1 MFESLTQK
9 LTLALGRLTSRGHL
23 TEEEINEGLREVRL
37 ALLEA
42 DVNFNVARN
51 FVGRVREQAI
61 GSKVMDSLTP
71 GQQIVKIVN
80 DEITATLGGAHS
92 RLNNSDSPPTVVML
106 AGLQGSGKTT
116 TAAKLAL
123 HLKQSGQRV
132 LLVAGDRNRMAA
144 VEQLEILGGQ
154 MDVSV
159 YTEPGNPDPTLVCL
173 NGLKRGRDLAVAW
186 VILDTSGRLH
196 IDDEMMEELKGI
208 KNATSP
214 DEILLVVDAMTGQ
227 DAVISAQGFHEHI
240 GPTGIIMTK
249 LDGDAR
255 GGAALSITS
264 VTGLPIKFMGVGE
277 RLESLEPFHP
287 DRLASRI
294 LCMGDVMTLVE
305 KAQNSMDSERA
316 QELERKFRKAAFDLE
331 DFLEQLHQ
339 INRMGPLDQVLNMIP
354 GFSSISG
361 RMSDSELDGSRLKKL
376 EAIVY
381 SMTIME
387 RRNPAII
394 NGSRR
399 RRIAKGS
406 GTMPQDVNQLLNQF
420 RQMQKMMKQMSSG
433 KMRRGLKGWFN

>member
-9 LTLALGRLTSRGHL
+9 LTSALGRLTSRGHL

-51 FVGRVREQAI
+51 FVDRVREQAI

-80 DEITATLGGAHS
+80 DEITATLGGAHA
-92 RLNNSDSPPTVVML
+92 RLNTSDSPPTVVML

-144 VEQLEILGGQ
+144 VEQLEILGSQ

-196 IDDEMMEELKGI
+196 IDDEMMEELKAI

-227 DAVISAQGFHEHI
+227 DAVISAQGFHDHI

-294 LCMGDVMTLVE
+294 LGMGDVMTLVE
-305 KAQNSMDSERA
+305 KAQNSMDSDRA